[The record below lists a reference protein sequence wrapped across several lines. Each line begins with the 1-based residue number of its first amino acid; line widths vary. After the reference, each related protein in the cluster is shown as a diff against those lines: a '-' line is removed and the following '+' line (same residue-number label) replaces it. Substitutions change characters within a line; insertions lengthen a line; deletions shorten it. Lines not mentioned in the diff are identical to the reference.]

1 MLAECRCRL
10 LRAFG
15 QQPRIHG
22 RGPQKECAPSRARR
36 LRGLGGLST
45 AALAAGPRLAPDDQ
59 LISSPENE
67 IVRRIRRLA
76 QRREPGL
83 VLLEGPRVLAEAEAA
98 GLQLELV
105 AVREGD
111 EFDARSKKR
120 VILSR
125 GVFRAV
131 SQTVTPQGVI
141 AIARVE
147 EADARAAIAAARG
160 RRWPLVVLDG
170 VQDPGNVGAICRSA
184 AAAGAP
190 ALAVLEGSADPYGAK
205 AVRASAGNVFR
216 LKVARA
222 SWSDLEGL
230 DGYGASASGGEPLA
244 GAPIE
249 NSGMIVL
256 GSEAHGLSRSDLKLV
271 TVHLSEGVESLNVAA
286 AAALILFEVRRRLAA

>member
-1 MLAECRCRL
+1 MLA
-10 LRAFG
+10 AM
-15 QQPRIHG
+15 
-22 RGPQKECAPSRARR
+22 
-36 LRGLGGLST
+36 
-45 AALAAGPRLAPDDQ
+45 PRLSPDQQ

-67 IVRRIRRLA
+67 IVRRLRRLA

-98 GLQLELV
+98 GLEFELV

-111 EFDARSKKR
+111 EFTARSGLH
-120 VILSR
+120 ITLSR

-141 AIARVE
+141 AIARLHE
-147 EADARAAIAAARG
+147 SDAKSALAAARK
-160 RRWPLVVLDG
+160 RHWPLVVLDG

-190 ALAVLEGSADPYGAK
+190 ALAVLQGSADPFGAK

-216 LKVARA
+216 LTVARA
-222 SWSDLEGL
+222 GWSDLAGL
-230 DGYGASASGGEPLA
+230 VGYGAAASGGEPIA
-244 GAPIE
+244 DAPIE
-249 NSGMIVL
+249 KAGMIVL
-256 GSEAHGLSRSDLKLV
+256 GNETHGLSRAGLKLV

-286 AAALILFEVRRRLAA
+286 AAALILFEVKRRLAS